1 MITLREI
8 YQALSQ
14 LDCAVTRG
22 WPQAMIPLPAIAFSG
37 CEDSVG
43 EDGSRRF
50 QVELKARAASPEGA
64 DALAAGADGI
74 LSSLGLR
81 RTYMKDGAEK
91 DSDTFTKTLRYEMRE
106 SPGTGETLEL
116 TAGGQTFAAIP
127 ILRRA
132 KRTMLDLRTLDD
144 AHARPHPG
152 PAEAERLSLR
162 LPTGA
167 QGAVTAAFRAGETV
181 TVGHEPALIEGYEL
195 DAGGIKLDVFLR
207 GEEG

>member
-1 MITLREI
+1 MISLREI

-37 CEDSVG
+37 CEDSIG

-81 RTYMKDGAEK
+81 RTSIKDGVER
-91 DSDTFTKTLRYEMRE
+91 DSDTFVKTLRYEMRE
-106 SPGTGETLEL
+106 GPGTGETLEV
-116 TAGGQTFAAIP
+116 TAGGQTFAAMP

-132 KRTMLDLRTLDD
+132 KRAMLDLRTLAD
-144 AHARPHPG
+144 AHACPHPG

-162 LPTGA
+162 LAPEA
-167 QGAVTAAFRAGETV
+167 QSVVTAAFRAGETI
-181 TVGHEPALIEGYEL
+181 TVNGEPALIEGYEL
-195 DAGGIKLDVFLR
+195 DAGGLRLDVCLK

>member
-8 YQALSQ
+8 YQALSA

-81 RTYMKDGAEK
+81 RTSMKDGAER
-91 DSDTFTKTLRYEMRE
+91 DSDTFVKSLRYEMRE
-106 SPGTGETLEL
+106 SPGTGEALEL
-116 TAGGQTFAAIP
+116 VIGGQTYTSIP

-132 KRTMLDLRTLDD
+132 KRTMLDLRTLAD

-162 LPTGA
+162 LGIEA
-167 QGAVTAAFRAGETV
+167 REAVTAAFRAGETV
-181 TVGHEPALIEGYEL
+181 MVGNEPALIEGYEL
-195 DAGGIKLDVFLR
+195 DSGGLRLDVCLT
-207 GEEG
+207 GEGG

>member
-8 YQALSQ
+8 YQALSA

-37 CEDSVG
+37 CEDSIG

-74 LSSLGLR
+74 LVSLGLR
-81 RTYMKDGAEK
+81 RTSMKDGAEK
-91 DSDTFTKTLRYEMRE
+91 DSDAFTKTLRYEMRE
-106 SPGTGETLEL
+106 GPGIGETLEL
-116 TAGGQTFAAIP
+116 TAGGQAFMAIP
-127 ILRRA
+127 TLRRA
-132 KRTMLDLRTLDD
+132 KRAMLDLRTLADD
-144 AHARPHPG
+144 HARPHPG

-162 LPTGA
+162 LVPEA
-167 QGAVTAAFRAGETV
+167 QSVVTAAFRAGETI
-181 TVGHEPALIEGYEL
+181 TVNGEPALIEGYEL
-195 DAGGIKLDVFLR
+195 DAGGLRLDVCR
-207 GEEG
+207 QGEEG

>member
-37 CEDSVG
+37 CEDSIG

-50 QVELKARAASPEGA
+50 RVELKARAASPEGA

-74 LSSLGLR
+74 LTSLGLR
-81 RTYMKDGAEK
+81 RTSMKDGAEK
-91 DSDTFTKTLRYEMRE
+91 DSDAFTKTLRYELRE
-106 SPGTGETLEL
+106 SPGIGETLEL
-116 TAGGQTFAAIP
+116 TAGGQAFMAIP

-132 KRTMLDLRTLDD
+132 KRAMLDLRTLAD

-152 PAEAERLSLR
+152 PVEAERLSLTLGIEAR
-162 LPTGA
+162 E
-167 QGAVTAAFRAGETV
+167 AVTAAFRAGETI
-181 TVGHEPALIEGYEL
+181 TVGNEPALIEGYEL
-195 DAGGIKLDVFLR
+195 DAGGLRLDVCLR

>member
-8 YQALSQ
+8 YQALSA

-37 CEDSVG
+37 CEDSIG

-74 LSSLGLR
+74 LTSLGLR
-81 RTYMKDGAEK
+81 RTGMKDGAEK
-91 DSDTFTKTLRYEMRE
+91 DSDAFLKTLRYELRE

-116 TAGGQTFAAIP
+116 VIGGQIYTASP

-132 KRTMLDLRTLDD
+132 KRAILDLRTLAD
-144 AHARPHPG
+144 AHARPYPG

-162 LPTGA
+162 LTTEA
-167 QGAVTAAFRAGETV
+167 REAVTASFRAGETI
-181 TVGHEPALIEGYEL
+181 TVNSEAALIEGYEL
-195 DAGGIKLDVFLR
+195 DSGGLRLDVCLM
-207 GEEG
+207 GEDG

>member
-81 RTYMKDGAEK
+81 RTSMKDGAEK
-91 DSDTFTKTLRYEMRE
+91 DSDTFTKTLRYELRE
-106 SPGTGETLEL
+106 GPGTGETLEL
-116 TAGGQTFAAIP
+116 VIGGQTYTAIP

-132 KRTMLDLRTLDD
+132 KRAMLDLRTLAD
-144 AHARPHPG
+144 AHARPYPG
-152 PAEAERLSLR
+152 PAEAERISLTLS
-162 LPTGA
+162 TDA

-181 TVGHEPALIEGYEL
+181 TVNGEEALIEGYEL
-195 DAGGIKLDVFLR
+195 DAGGIRLDVCLK